1 MEISALSIGV
11 DIATSVAIVGSAVT
25 FMYNQRRQN
34 KTEAVMKLHE
44 QVRTISIQ
52 QLQEELETLSRQY
65 THQIIAPT
73 QKILNIGRLSHR
85 LLEQDAPPERAR
97 EVLIDSNRFEETQR
111 SIADLI
117 EQTRLFIKEVHAAK
131 YRIFR
136 CCTTCARGLRSF
148 RNTAN
153 AARR

>member
-52 QLQEELETLSRQY
+52 QLQEELETLARNE
-65 THQIIAPT
+65 APSA
-73 QKILNIGRLSHR
+73 G
-85 LLEQDAPPERAR
+85 
-97 EVLIDSNRFEETQR
+97 
-111 SIADLI
+111 
-117 EQTRLFIKEVHAAK
+117 
-131 YRIFR
+131 
-136 CCTTCARGLRSF
+136 
-148 RNTAN
+148 AN
-153 AARR
+153 AIQAAGQPADGSQRFAAFQCPPR